1 MIRSLNFRMD
11 VLRDGVRLMSLPFS
25 VPPNILADS
34 AREIKTSLSGTFAN
48 NDVVDWMTDRLQPV
62 VIIDGVEQP
71 YGVYVPAT
79 LTETNTSSGAQL
91 QVEAY
96 DLGYI
101 LTLAKTET
109 IYHIPSGTSYLDAI
123 QSLLVAAGLT
133 LVQATPNAATLQT
146 DREDWDVGTSY
157 LTIINQLLSEINYQ
171 DIWFDANGSAILEP
185 ALSPTAERI
194 GHSYDAT
201 NIDSVT
207 HRDTTTVTDM
217 FGIPNVFIA
226 LCSNPDYDAP
236 MMATSENN
244 NAQSKLSIANRG
256 MRIPQVYK
264 VNNIASMDEL
274 QAYADRLRD
283 QSMLATEITTIQTA
297 IMPGHGL
304 YDVVALRHPAA
315 EGIYL
320 ETGWEFSL
328 QAGTYM
334 THRLK
339 KVVFA

>member
-1 MIRSLNFRMD
+1 MIRSLNFRVD
-11 VLRDGVRLMSLPFS
+11 VLRNGVRLMSLPFAT
-25 VPPNILADS
+25 PPNILADS
-34 AREIKTSLSGTFAN
+34 AGEIKTSLSGTFADN
-48 NDVVDWMTDRLQPV
+48 PAVDWMTDRLQPV
-62 VIIDGVEQP
+62 VIIDGTEHP

-79 LTETNTSSGAQL
+79 LTETNTATGAEL

-109 IYHIPSGTSYLDAI
+109 IYHIPAGTPYLEAI
-123 QSLLVAAGLT
+123 QALLADAGIS
-133 LVQATPNAATLQT
+133 LVQATPNASQLQT

-157 LTIINQLLSEINYQ
+157 LHIINQLLSEINYQ
-171 DIWFDANGSAILEP
+171 NIWFDANGSAILEP
-185 ALSPTAERI
+185 ALSPAAERI
-194 GHSYDAT
+194 DHTYDAT
-201 NIDSVT
+201 TVDSIT
-207 HRDTTTVTDM
+207 HRDTSTVMDM

-226 LCSNPDYDAP
+226 ICSNPDYDAP

-264 VNNIASMDEL
+264 VDNIASMDEL
-274 QAYADRLRD
+274 QVYADRLRD
-283 QSMLATEITTIQTA
+283 QSMLATEVTTIQTA
-297 IMPGHGL
+297 IVPNHGL
-304 YDVVALRHPAA
+304 FDVVALQHPAA
-315 EGIYL
+315 SGIYL
-320 ETGWEFSL
+320 ETGWEFSM

>member
-11 VLRDGVRLMSLPFS
+11 VLRNGVRLMSLPFS
-25 VPPNILADS
+25 TPPNIIADS
-34 AREIKTSLSGTFAN
+34 AGEIKTSLSGTFSDNPA
-48 NDVVDWMTDRLQPV
+48 VDWMTDRLQPV
-62 VIIDGVEQP
+62 VIIDGTEYP
-71 YGVYVPAT
+71 YGVFVPAT
-79 LTETNTSSGAQL
+79 LTEVNNASGKQL

-96 DLGYI
+96 DIGYV
-101 LTLAKTET
+101 LTLAKTES
-109 IYHIPSGTSYLDAI
+109 IYHLSSGTPYLEAI
-123 QSLLVAAGLT
+123 QALLAEAGLS
-133 LVQATPNAATLQT
+133 LVQVTPNAAQLQT

-157 LTIINQLLSEINYQ
+157 LQIINQLLSEINYQ
-171 DIWFDANGSAILEP
+171 DIWFDANGFAILEP
-185 ALSPTAERI
+185 AVSPSAEQI
-194 GHSYDAT
+194 DHTYDAT
-201 NIDSVT
+201 NVDSVT
-207 HRDTTTVTDM
+207 YRDTTTVMDM

-226 LCSNPDYDAP
+226 ICSNPDYDAP

-264 VNNIASMDEL
+264 VDNIAGMDEL

-297 IMPGHGL
+297 IMPNHGL
-304 YDVVALRHPAA
+304 FDVVALLHPAA
-315 EGIYL
+315 DGIYL
-320 ETGWEFSL
+320 ETGWEFTL

>member
-1 MIRSLNFRMD
+1 MIRSLRFRID
-11 VLRDGVRLMSLPFS
+11 VLRNGARLMSLPFAA
-25 VPPNILADS
+25 PPNIMADS
-34 AREIKTSLSGTFAN
+34 AGEIKTSLSGTFVDTPA
-48 NDVVDWMTDRLQPV
+48 VDWMTDRLQPV
-62 VIIDGVEQP
+62 VIIDGVEYP
-71 YGVYVPAT
+71 YGVFVPAT
-79 LTETNTSSGAQL
+79 LTHSNTERGRET

-109 IYHIPSGTSYLDAI
+109 IYHIPSGTLYLDAVTE
-123 QSLLVAAGLT
+123 LLAAAGIA

-171 DIWFDANGSAILEP
+171 DIWFDANGAAIVEP
-185 ALSPTAERI
+185 ALSPSAERI
-194 GHSYDAT
+194 DHTYDAT
-201 NIDSVT
+201 TVDSVT
-207 HRDTTTVTDM
+207 HRDVSTLMDM

-226 LCSNPDYDAP
+226 ICSNPDYDAP
-236 MMATSENN
+236 MMAVAENN

-264 VNNIASMDEL
+264 VDNIASMDEL
-274 QAYADRLRD
+274 QVYADRLRD
-283 QSMLATEITTIQTA
+283 QSMLATELTTIQTA
-297 IMPGHGL
+297 IMPNHGL
-304 YDVVALRHPAA
+304 FDVVALLHPAA
-315 EGIYL
+315 TGIYL
-320 ETGWEFSL
+320 ETGWEITL